1 MVRKGSTYKRTFLV
15 EAQARSKSFTTA
27 LAAMRYVVEYGRAC
41 DDEGRTLNVE
51 EYKQHVGVS
60 LAQAYRRRAAFAT
73 CFPSQ
78 TVESVWAIVKPLLD
92 ESNFKNEHARAQAVF
107 ASTIVAT
114 WNVP

>member
-1 MVRKGSTYKRTFLV
+1 MARKSKSYERTFMV
-15 EAQARSKSFTTA
+15 EAYARSKSLTVT

-41 DDEGRTLNVE
+41 DDLGRSLTVE
-51 EYKQHVGVS
+51 EYKEHVGVS

-73 CFPSQ
+73 CFPAQ

-92 ESNFKNEHARAQAVF
+92 DSSFKDEHPRAQAVF